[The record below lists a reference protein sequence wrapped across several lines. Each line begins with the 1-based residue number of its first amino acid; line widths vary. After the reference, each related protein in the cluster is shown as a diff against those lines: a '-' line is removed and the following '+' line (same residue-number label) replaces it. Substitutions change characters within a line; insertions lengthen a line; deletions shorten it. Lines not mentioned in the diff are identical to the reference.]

1 MQIKDRTFVI
11 SGGSSGLGLATALL
25 LAQHGAY
32 ISILDLNPPPSDAS
46 LPEHH
51 ILFTSTD
58 VSSTDSLQAALHATL
73 KWTNSTSAPLSG
85 IVCSAGIGTA
95 GLVLPK
101 QPPLPTT
108 KDSGG
113 ETQGGATA
121 QAAPYAGAAGGNT
134 IDAAANGKVEGGATA
149 QPTPYGGAHGESKG
163 TKTAQKANQS
173 VKYYDMQSF
182 DRTLAINLRGT
193 VDLIRLAV
201 PHMALN
207 DPWGPDGERGVI
219 VVVSSVAAYE
229 GQVGQLAY
237 SASKGAVRSIVLP
250 LARELG
256 QKAGVRVMGV
266 APGVFETGMTVPKPK
281 PKSTTPKSGGKATAG
296 ATAQPTPYGGAS
308 GTQKEEKQKKPTGA
322 RAGVNSEMV
331 NYPVRMGKGEEFAR
345 LVKEIVEN
353 PMLNGFVVRLDGGVR
368 MPTRL

>member
-1 MQIKDRTFVI
+1 MQIKDRTFAI

-25 LAQHGAY
+25 LARDGAY
-32 ISILDLNPPPSDAS
+32 ISLLDLNPPPSDS
-46 LPEHH
+46 SFPDHH
-51 ILFTSTD
+51 ILFTKTD
-58 VSSTDSLQAALHATL
+58 VSSTDSLQAALQATL
-73 KWTNSTSAPLSG
+73 KWTANTSAPLSG
-85 IVCSAGIGTA
+85 VICSAGIGTA

-101 QPPLPTT
+101 QTAPNTQN
-108 KDSGG
+108 SQRAG
-113 ETQGGATA
+113 ETQGGASA
-121 QAAPYAGAAGGNT
+121 QATPYAGASGGNT
-134 IDAAANGKVEGGATA
+134 TDASNKGKVEGGATA
-149 QPTPYGGAHGESKG
+149 QPTPYGGASGSSK
-163 TKTAQKANQS
+163 TPKTAGPADS
-173 VKYYDMQSF
+173 PVKYYDMSSF

-207 DPWGPDGERGVI
+207 EPWGPDGERGVI

-266 APGVFETGMTVPKPK
+266 APGMFETGMTVPKPK
-281 PKSTTPKSGGKATAG
+281 PKSTTPKTGGKVTAG

-308 GTQKEEKQKKPTGA
+308 GAQKEEKKKPTGA
-322 RAGVNSEMV
+322 RAGVNPEMV

-353 PMLNGFVVRLDGGVR
+353 AMLNGFVVRLDGGVR